1 MNQEYFKISS
11 GLKNLIGSE
20 LITDNFVAVF
30 ELVKNSFDAKATKV
44 KIRFEDI
51 YSESSKIIIQDN
63 GKGMNY
69 DDLVNK
75 WLFVAYSAKRDDT
88 EDLDINDLDYRNK
101 QNLKRYYAGAK
112 GVGRFSCDRLGRYLN
127 LITIKNQTDPKIE
140 NLNVD
145 WRKFEEDQK
154 KEFITIPVEHN
165 ILESTEY
172 DLKHG
177 TILEIS
183 GIAPNEWTR
192 DSIKKLKEKLSK
204 LVRPDLNKT
213 IKEKKF
219 TIILEVPEEKENDE
233 KEIKKGKD
241 KGENKDY
248 FYYKTVNGEIK
259 NFIFDEL
266 DIRTTKII
274 SNVSLDGKFISTK
287 LIDRDLFIYGI
298 KEYNKYNLLKDVS
311 ITLYFLNQSAKS
323 IFSRRMGIQ
332 PVEYGSLFVYKNG
345 FRIYPYG
352 ERGDDSLGIDNRAVQ
367 GYNRFIGLRN
377 LIGQVDIQGEASE
390 LREATSRD
398 AGMVKTMTF
407 YQLTDCSPFADSLLL
422 TTLRRLEKY
431 VVDVTQWGIN
441 DENYEIN
448 DSKNA
453 KEGLVKLISNIFDD
467 KTLISIDYNKNIID
481 ILDQK
486 EEKSAKKLLT
496 NFKRVAA
503 ESKDEQLLR
512 DAKKLEKRIIQQAKA
527 LESAAEEIKRK
538 EKLGKETEKMLELV
552 VSQKN
557 FLQKDISDDTKNL
570 ESILHHIGLT
580 TNLIKADIENLVKA
594 INANA
599 SKVEMV
605 NIVKRLSHQNEKITS
620 FSKYFKK
627 VNFNIHSNKL
637 DIDIVS
643 FTNEY
648 LENVYKLRD
657 DLRINRELLN
667 VVINT
672 PENFEFKLRFNPIDI
687 IIVLDNL
694 INNSAKHGASKI
706 EISWRN
712 MGNLV
717 QLSFKDDGKGISDNI
732 IDNIFDFGFTT
743 SRRGSGIGLYHVK
756 EIIEKLNGTI
766 KVNNK
771 INKGVEFIISLK

>member
-1 MNQEYFKISS
+1 MKLEYFKISS

-30 ELVKNSFDAKATKV
+30 ELVKNSFDARATEV
-44 KIRFEDI
+44 KIRFENI
-51 YSESSKIIIQDN
+51 YSGDAKIIIQDN
-63 GKGMNY
+63 GKGMDY

-75 WLFVAYSAKRDDT
+75 WLFVAYSAKRDGT
-88 EDLDINDLDYRNK
+88 EDQDDYRNK
-101 QNLKRYYAGAK
+101 LKPERFYAGAK
-112 GVGRFSCDRLGRYLN
+112 GVGRFSCDRLGQYLN
-127 LITIKNQTDPKIE
+127 LVTIKNEPNSKIE
-140 NLNVD
+140 NIKVD

-165 ILESTEY
+165 VLQSTSY
-172 DLKHG
+172 NLRHG

-183 GIAPNEWTR
+183 GINPGDWNRE
-192 DSIKKLKEKLSK
+192 SLKKLKDKLSK

-219 TIILEVPEEKENDE
+219 KILLEVPEEKENDE
-233 KEIKKGKD
+233 KEIEKGQN
-241 KGENKDY
+241 KGESEGY
-248 FYYKTVNGEIK
+248 FYYNTVNGEIK

-274 SNVSLDGKFISTK
+274 SSISLDGKFITTK
-287 LIDRDLFIYGI
+287 LIDRDLFIYEI
-298 KEYNKYNLLKDVS
+298 KEHNNKYGLLKNVS
-311 ITLYFLNQSAKS
+311 VTLYFLNRGAKS
-323 IFSRRMGIQ
+323 VFSRRMGIQ

-367 GYNRFIGLRN
+367 GYSRFIGLRN
-377 LIGQVDIQGEASE
+377 LIGQVDIQGENPD

-398 AGMVKTMTF
+398 AGMVKTKAY
-407 YQLTDCSPFADSLLL
+407 YQLTDASPFADSLLL
-422 TTLRRLEKY
+422 ITLKRLEKY

-441 DENYEIN
+441 DENYEIK
-448 DSKNA
+448 DSKEA
-453 KEGLVKLISNIFDD
+453 KEGLVKLISNIYDD
-467 KTLISIDYNKNIID
+467 KTLVDVNYNKDIVD

-486 EEKSAKKLLT
+486 EEKSAKKLLV

-503 ESKDEQLLR
+503 ESKNEQLLK
-512 DAKKLEKRIIQQAKA
+512 DAKKLEKRIVHQAKA
-527 LESAAEEIKRK
+527 LESATKEIQEK
-538 EKLGKETEKMLELV
+538 EKLGKETQEKLDYV

-557 FLQKDISDDTKNL
+557 FLQEDISDDTKNL

-580 TNLIKADIENLVKA
+580 TNLIKKDIENLVKA
-594 INANA
+594 INSNA
-599 SKVEMV
+599 SKNDLQ
-605 NIVKRLSHQNEKITS
+605 NIVKRLSQQNEKITS

-637 DIDIVS
+637 DVDIVS

-667 VVINT
+667 VKINT
-672 PENFEFKLRFNPIDI
+672 PGNFEYKIKFNPIDM

-694 INNSAKHGASKI
+694 ISNSSKHGASKV
-706 EISWRN
+706 ELTWSESAKS
-712 MGNLV
+712 V
-717 QLSFKDDGKGISDNI
+717 QLSFKDDGKGITDNI
-732 IDNIFDFGFTT
+732 LDNIFDFGFTT

-756 EIIEKLNGTI
+756 EIIENLNGTI
-766 KVNNK
+766 EVNNK
-771 INKGVEFIISLK
+771 ISKGVEFIISFKNSE